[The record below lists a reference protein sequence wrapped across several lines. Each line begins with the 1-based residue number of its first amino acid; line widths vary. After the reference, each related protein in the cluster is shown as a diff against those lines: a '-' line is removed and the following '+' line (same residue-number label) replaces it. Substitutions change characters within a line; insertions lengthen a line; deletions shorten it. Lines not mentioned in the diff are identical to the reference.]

1 MKAACPT
8 VSSPKPQL
16 KPDLAYV
23 YSFASPNK
31 TNTFLKIAL
40 SLKCSA
46 LLFSILKRK
55 AKIIF
60 DTSTSCAQVDHLFVF
75 FALSKAYRHMSMNE
89 AGLNY

>member
-23 YSFASPNK
+23 YSFTKPSK
-31 TNTFLKIAL
+31 SNTFLKIAL

-55 AKIIF
+55 AKISYF
-60 DTSTSCAQVDHLFVF
+60 
-75 FALSKAYRHMSMNE
+75 
-89 AGLNY
+89 